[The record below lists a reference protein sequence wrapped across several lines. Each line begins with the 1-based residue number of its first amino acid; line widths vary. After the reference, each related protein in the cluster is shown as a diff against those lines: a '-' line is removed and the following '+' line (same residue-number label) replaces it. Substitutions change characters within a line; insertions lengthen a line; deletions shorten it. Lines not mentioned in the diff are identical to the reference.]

1 MANGGSL
8 AAARGTIRGQA
19 CRHATRLDNR
29 TDTTTTCMNINNTVT
44 DTTAPRPHGGGNGP
58 PSPEAA
64 CQDEPKRNGAMGQGT
79 GWLGLAQQHPAHA
92 PTPLR
97 SPRPATPACLS
108 KRRAYFL
115 LDSTCVSLGWGWG
128 EWWIDRVSSRVCL
141 KMMGGH
147 YYMNCLNRQARTSLT
162 TSAIVFC
169 SAWSILWVCGYGGGT
184 LSVTA
189 HRGIS
194 DATAATRTMQ
204 TSQHTH
210 QAGHVLLGKVGEV
223 ELLLDGHGELDEV
236 CCARTD
242 GRR

>member
-1 MANGGSL
+1 MA
-8 AAARGTIRGQA
+8 GTRPA
-19 CRHATRLDNR
+19 
-29 TDTTTTCMNINNTVT
+29 
-44 DTTAPRPHGGGNGP
+44 APRPCAHPTPQP
-58 PSPEAA
+58 PPRDAGVPIEEARLLLVGLHL
-64 CQDEPKRNGAMGQGT
+64 CEFG
-79 GWLGLAQQHPAHA
+79 LGLGRVVD
-92 PTPLR
+92 R
-97 SPRPATPACLS
+97 SREFTCL
-108 KRRAYFL
+108 FEVM
-115 LDSTCVSLGWGWG
+115 D
-128 EWWIDRVSSRVCL
+128 
-141 KMMGGH
+141 GH
-147 YYMNCLNRQARTSLT
+147 YYMHCLNRQARTSLT